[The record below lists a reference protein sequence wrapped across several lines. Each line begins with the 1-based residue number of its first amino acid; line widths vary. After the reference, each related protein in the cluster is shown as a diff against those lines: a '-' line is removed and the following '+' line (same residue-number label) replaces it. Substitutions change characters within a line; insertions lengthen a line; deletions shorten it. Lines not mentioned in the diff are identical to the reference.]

1 VIDRVTKMVSS
12 LEKQLWV
19 IVAELILTPN
29 DLNLLKSQM
38 EVENELELA
47 QFELTDVV
55 EVKTT
60 AN

>member
-1 VIDRVTKMVSS
+1 MIDRVTKMVSS

-47 QFELTDVV
+47 QFKLTDVV